1 MSLDGHMSVK
11 IFDFMVILY
20 KSLISC
26 AFSLAFHMII
36 TLTLQEWSFKS
47 SKTREPSTTIWFDQ
61 VLILL
66 STVLKGFHRLIW
78 VLSTISPFKAFG
90 F

>member
-20 KSLISC
+20 KRLISC

-36 TLTLQEWSFKS
+36 MLTLQE
-47 SKTREPSTTIWFDQ
+47 
-61 VLILL
+61 
-66 STVLKGFHRLIW
+66 
-78 VLSTISPFKAFG
+78 
-90 F
+90 